1 MLFSASCL
9 EKNSKDNPLVTE
21 FAPVSDS
28 DDFYEFSRRFRLPMC
43 QWEPFLPDIKAR
55 L

>member
-1 MLFSASCL
+1 MLFSGNCL
-9 EKNSKDNPLVTE
+9 EKNCKDNPLVTE

-28 DDFYEFSRRFRLPMC
+28 DDFYEFSRRFRLPGD
-43 QWEPFLPDIKAR
+43 PFLPDIKAR